1 VYARLGGESMGKG
14 GDESDVVYKG
24 SAEPMLVSPSDLYSD
39 NEISVSD
46 SRYSPCPTY
55 TDTDYF
61 ALLTTVTNVN
71 DFGLRRP
78 FYSKRCYKNNCC
90 SSA

>member
-1 VYARLGGESMGKG
+1 MGKG
-14 GDESDVVYKG
+14 SDNGGSGSDESDVVYKG
-24 SAEPMLVSPSDLYSD
+24 SAEPMLVSPSNLYSD

-46 SRYSPCPTY
+46 SRYSSCPAY

-61 ALLTTVTNVN
+61 TLLTTVTNVN

-78 FYSKRCYKNNCC
+78 FYSKPLF
-90 SSA
+90 